1 MARKRLSPRELRAWM
16 ALATILEAVACGE
29 ITPGEARDLAG
40 ILETARKGIE
50 LVDLEARLTALEQ
63 RTGR

>member
-1 MARKRLSPRELRAWM
+1 M